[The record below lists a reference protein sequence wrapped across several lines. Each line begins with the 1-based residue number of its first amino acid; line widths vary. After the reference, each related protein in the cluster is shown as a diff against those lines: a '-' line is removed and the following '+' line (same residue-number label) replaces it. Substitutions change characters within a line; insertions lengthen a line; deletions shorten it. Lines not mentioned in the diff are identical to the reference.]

1 MEKGD
6 GIPGIL
12 WPESGMIYS
21 YLEPGRETMVTAV
34 KKTISLPPDLA
45 QQVEEIAESEGKS
58 VSAVVQDAL
67 RLAQREYL
75 KREYKDIQS
84 YWSSKAR
91 EKGILTDSDLRRYL
105 SD

>member
-1 MEKGD
+1 MA
-6 GIPGIL
+6 
-12 WPESGMIYS
+12 
-21 YLEPGRETMVTAV
+21 TAV

-45 QQVEEIAESEGKS
+45 RQVEEIAESEGKT

-67 RLAQREYL
+67 RMARREYL
-75 KREYKDIQS
+75 NQEYRGIQS

-91 EKGILTDSDLRRYL
+91 EKGILTDKDLRRYL